1 MKYSML
7 PRLLVAAVLF
17 TAPALTACNTGNETG
32 ATNVESDAAK
42 DNDPDAMQAS
52 AGSADS
58 ATAGLSADTST
69 APTNREVYEGAAD
82 REDRNNDGM
91 SDK

>member
-1 MKYSML
+1 MKYFLL
-7 PRLLVAAVLF
+7 PRLLVAAALF
-17 TAPALTACNTGNETG
+17 AAPALTACNTGNETG

-52 AGSADS
+52 AANADS
-58 ATAGLSADTST
+58 TTSGLNPDTST

-82 REDRNNDGM
+82 RVDRNNDGM
-91 SDK
+91 ADK